1 MLIPFAIIVAV
12 VIGFCVGALITQHQM
27 NNFKGTIDDIRKTV
41 TEIYDAIPT
50 EAWTH
55 GKEPDLPPDIVN
67 KVKQAVTDAGSAQ
80 KQK

>member
-12 VIGFCVGALITQHQM
+12 VVGFCAGALITQRQM

-55 GKEPDLPPDIVN
+55 GKTPDLPQDIAD
-67 KVKQAVTDAGSAQ
+67 KVKQAVTDAGLSQ
-80 KQK
+80 KKE